1 MNLKFDSFFV
11 KKYLQIRNPYR
22 VPTNVCELAKEF
34 AFVTFL
40 YALILS
46 LVGLVLSIEG
56 FVLYKLALVAFT
68 DATWATVFAKG
79 SEAREMFVGFL
90 AINCIFAL
98 AVIVWG
104 TRALFNFFNHKYR
117 VWKANRRG
125 DSESVE
131 HEPSAVVA
139 LAKSWYAD
147 FKAKTCTTIEYTDME
162 DAKNKWHGWTS

>member
-34 AFVTFL
+34 AIVTFM
-40 YALILS
+40 YALSLS

-56 FVLYKLALVAFT
+56 FVLYKMALVVFT

-79 SEAREMFVGFL
+79 SAAGEMFVGFIAL
-90 AINCIFAL
+90 NSIFAL

-125 DSESVE
+125 DSESIE